1 MAEYKLVQPQQ
12 PQPQMIEIDCTKCKS
27 IEELGMLMNGLGL
40 AVTEEWAKQN
50 NLEHILVKQ
59 PEPVKLNL
67 PDLEPHDRM

>member
-1 MAEYKLVQPQQ
+1 MAEYVRIPQNQPE
-12 PQPQMIEIDCTKCKS
+12 MISIDCTQCKS
-27 IEELGMLMNGLGL
+27 IKELGMLMNGLGL

-59 PEPVKLNL
+59 PEMIELNL